1 MRNLEVYIECNGNMI
16 NVGSI
21 TGHNSDD
28 AVFSYSE
35 EYIEDKSSR
44 AISISLPLD
53 ERSFSPERTRCFF
66 ESLLPEGYT
75 RRCVAGWLHVDEND
89 YISVLSELGSECL
102 GAIRI
107 VEGDMN
113 ITESSYRL
121 LSHEELLEFAREG
134 ATKSAELVIKS
145 HLSLAGASGKTG
157 LYYDRN
163 NNEWY
168 QPAGLAPSTHILKQS
183 HVRLKKIVA
192 NEQLCLLTAR
202 KLGIRTPDSFIINR
216 NDKEDD
222 FLFATE
228 RYDRKILDT
237 SKELMGKKVPLRLH
251 QEDFAQALGI
261 TASQKYEKNGKDY
274 LADAFELIKNY
285 SSNPIEDQ
293 IRLWDLCIF
302 NYLIGNTDNHVKN
315 IALLY
320 SEDLKGIRLAPAYDL
335 LSTVIYDSSTEKMS
349 LNIDGEYDIR
359 NINQKSFENE
369 AKKLGLGKGI
379 ATQHF
384 LSMVEKFEMALEQ
397 STYEL
402 EEQGYGVAVDIH
414 KQILKKAGIH
424 NFKLTNS

>member
-44 AISISLPLD
+44 SISISLPLD
-53 ERSFSPERTRCFF
+53 ERSFSAERTRCFF

-183 HVRLKKIVA
+183 HVRLKR
-192 NEQLCLLTAR
+192 LL
-202 KLGIRTPDSFIINR
+202 
-216 NDKEDD
+216 
-222 FLFATE
+222 
-228 RYDRKILDT
+228 
-237 SKELMGKKVPLRLH
+237 LM
-251 QEDFAQALGI
+251 
-261 TASQKYEKNGKDY
+261 
-274 LADAFELIKNY
+274 
-285 SSNPIEDQ
+285 
-293 IRLWDLCIF
+293 
-302 NYLIGNTDNHVKN
+302 
-315 IALLY
+315 
-320 SEDLKGIRLAPAYDL
+320 
-335 LSTVIYDSSTEKMS
+335 
-349 LNIDGEYDIR
+349 
-359 NINQKSFENE
+359 
-369 AKKLGLGKGI
+369 
-379 ATQHF
+379 
-384 LSMVEKFEMALEQ
+384 
-397 STYEL
+397 
-402 EEQGYGVAVDIH
+402 
-414 KQILKKAGIH
+414 
-424 NFKLTNS
+424 NSYVC

>member
-183 HVRLKKIVA
+183 HVRLKR
-192 NEQLCLLTAR
+192 LL
-202 KLGIRTPDSFIINR
+202 
-216 NDKEDD
+216 
-222 FLFATE
+222 
-228 RYDRKILDT
+228 
-237 SKELMGKKVPLRLH
+237 LM
-251 QEDFAQALGI
+251 
-261 TASQKYEKNGKDY
+261 
-274 LADAFELIKNY
+274 
-285 SSNPIEDQ
+285 
-293 IRLWDLCIF
+293 
-302 NYLIGNTDNHVKN
+302 
-315 IALLY
+315 
-320 SEDLKGIRLAPAYDL
+320 
-335 LSTVIYDSSTEKMS
+335 
-349 LNIDGEYDIR
+349 
-359 NINQKSFENE
+359 
-369 AKKLGLGKGI
+369 
-379 ATQHF
+379 
-384 LSMVEKFEMALEQ
+384 
-397 STYEL
+397 
-402 EEQGYGVAVDIH
+402 
-414 KQILKKAGIH
+414 
-424 NFKLTNS
+424 NSYVC

>member
-1 MRNLEVYIECNGNMI
+1 MQPKKHTREFLRDEAYLRPRTNLFQ
-16 NVGSI
+16 
-21 TGHNSDD
+21 
-28 AVFSYSE
+28 AVFRVRSVAAYAIHKYFQDNGYVYFHAPLITASDCEGAGQMFQVTTLDLEKVKNSKKVDYTKDFFGKQASLTVSGQLEAETFALAYKKTYTFGPTFRAENSNTKTHASE
-35 EYIEDKSSR
+35 FWMIE
-44 AISISLPLD
+44 
-53 ERSFSPERTRCFF
+53 PEIAFCD
-66 ESLLPEGYT
+66 L
-75 RRCVAGWLHVDEND
+75 
-89 YISVLSELGSECL
+89 
-102 GAIRI
+102 
-107 VEGDMN
+107 EGDMN

-202 KLGIRTPDSFIINR
+202 KLGIRTPDSFIINL

-261 TASQKYEKNGKDY
+261 TASRKYEKNG
-274 LADAFELIKNY
+274 E
-285 SSNPIEDQ
+285 
-293 IRLWDLCIF
+293 RLFSRCI
-302 NYLIGNTDNHVKN
+302 
-315 IALLY
+315 
-320 SEDLKGIRLAPAYDL
+320 
-335 LSTVIYDSSTEKMS
+335 
-349 LNIDGEYDIR
+349 
-359 NINQKSFENE
+359 
-369 AKKLGLGKGI
+369 
-379 ATQHF
+379 
-384 LSMVEKFEMALEQ
+384 
-397 STYEL
+397 
-402 EEQGYGVAVDIH
+402 
-414 KQILKKAGIH
+414 
-424 NFKLTNS
+424 

>member
-44 AISISLPLD
+44 SISISLPLD
-53 ERSFSPERTRCFF
+53 ERSFSAERTRCFF

-113 ITESSYRL
+113 IKQSSYRL

-202 KLGIRTPDSFIINR
+202 KLGIRTPDSFIINL

-261 TASQKYEKNGKDY
+261 TASRKYEKNGKDY

-285 SSNPIEDQ
+285 I
-293 IRLWDLCIF
+293 
-302 NYLIGNTDNHVKN
+302 
-315 IALLY
+315 
-320 SEDLKGIRLAPAYDL
+320 
-335 LSTVIYDSSTEKMS
+335 
-349 LNIDGEYDIR
+349 
-359 NINQKSFENE
+359 
-369 AKKLGLGKGI
+369 
-379 ATQHF
+379 
-384 LSMVEKFEMALEQ
+384 
-397 STYEL
+397 
-402 EEQGYGVAVDIH
+402 
-414 KQILKKAGIH
+414 
-424 NFKLTNS
+424 

>member
-163 NNEWY
+163 NNESASGTGTKY
-168 QPAGLAPSTHILKQS
+168 TYIKAEPCK
-183 HVRLKKIVA
+183 VKKD
-192 NEQLCLLTAR
+192 C
-202 KLGIRTPDSFIINR
+202 
-216 NDKEDD
+216 
-222 FLFATE
+222 
-228 RYDRKILDT
+228 
-237 SKELMGKKVPLRLH
+237 
-251 QEDFAQALGI
+251 
-261 TASQKYEKNGKDY
+261 
-274 LADAFELIKNY
+274 
-285 SSNPIEDQ
+285 
-293 IRLWDLCIF
+293 C
-302 NYLIGNTDNHVKN
+302 
-315 IALLY
+315 
-320 SEDLKGIRLAPAYDL
+320 
-335 LSTVIYDSSTEKMS
+335 
-349 LNIDGEYDIR
+349 
-359 NINQKSFENE
+359 
-369 AKKLGLGKGI
+369 
-379 ATQHF
+379 
-384 LSMVEKFEMALEQ
+384 
-397 STYEL
+397 
-402 EEQGYGVAVDIH
+402 
-414 KQILKKAGIH
+414 
-424 NFKLTNS
+424 